1 MFVEAPARLHFGVLD
16 LRGSLGRWFGGI
28 GAAAPGPTL
37 LVSARRPT
45 TLEVTGEDADRAADF
60 ARRFLALSPCFRGGP
75 MCVHRALP
83 RHSGLGSGTQLALA
97 VARALAGAAR
107 FPRRGVRLWRARSA
121 GRAVRRSAP
130 GRSPAA
136 DWWSRAGDIETRTAL
151 PRCSR
156 GCPSR
161 PSWRCGVAV
170 PAGPSGISGAEEASA
185 FSRLPAPPERDVEE
199 VAHLVLMALLPSLV
213 EADLVKFGSAL
224 TAIQQITGR
233 WFESV
238 QGGTFTPGASADLI
252 RAMNQWGVPGVGQSS
267 WGPAVYG
274 IVDGADAGARLSAR
288 LRETV
293 GAGGQVY
300 DGPFR
305 TEGARVWMGSTPL
318 DVR

>member
-1 MFVEAPARLHFGVLD
+1 
-16 LRGSLGRWFGGI
+16 
-28 GAAAPGPTL
+28 
-37 LVSARRPT
+37 
-45 TLEVTGEDADRAADF
+45 
-60 ARRFLALSPCFRGGP
+60 
-75 MCVHRALP
+75 
-83 RHSGLGSGTQLALA
+83 
-97 VARALAGAAR
+97 
-107 FPRRGVRLWRARSA
+107 
-121 GRAVRRSAP
+121 
-130 GRSPAA
+130 
-136 DWWSRAGDIETRTAL
+136 
-151 PRCSR
+151 
-156 GCPSR
+156 
-161 PSWRCGVAV
+161 
-170 PAGPSGISGAEEASA
+170 
-185 FSRLPAPPERDVEE
+185 
-199 VAHLVLMALLPSLV
+199 MALLPSLV

-300 DGPFR
+300 HGPFR